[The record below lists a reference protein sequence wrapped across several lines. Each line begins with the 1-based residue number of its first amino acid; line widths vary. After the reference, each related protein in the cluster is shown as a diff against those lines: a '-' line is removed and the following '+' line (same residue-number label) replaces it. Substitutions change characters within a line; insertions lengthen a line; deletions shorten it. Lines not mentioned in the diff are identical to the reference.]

1 LESFFLKKGKENRF
15 DRLPLKLV
23 AILNMFLK
31 PNFPHFYSILQFWDM
46 GYGFELPD
54 LYKTG
59 YAVLALSIV
68 TGLALAAM

>member
-1 LESFFLKKGKENRF
+1 
-15 DRLPLKLV
+15 
-23 AILNMFLK
+23 MFLK